1 MYIVPITPMKMVLGE
16 QPEMQQRSAATNVP
30 FADILKDSINN
41 LQELQAVSQQDAYDL
56 AMGNAADIETIMI
69 NSAKATAAMEL
80 TVQVA
85 TRAVNAY
92 KEILQ
97 MQI

>member
-1 MYIVPITPMKMVLGE
+1 MQIIPISAVTPLFE
-16 QPEMQQRSAATNVP
+16 QNKTAATQQSSQIP
-30 FADILKDSINN
+30 FADILQDSM
-41 LQELQAVSQQDAYDL
+41 QEYIDAKKLADQDAYDL
-56 AMGNAADIETIMI
+56 AMGNTDDIAGIAI
-69 NSAKATAAMEL
+69 RSAQATAALET

-85 TRAVNAY
+85 SRAVNAY